1 MTSSFKI
8 SIEKVEEIKQYYK
21 DYEIEN
27 NNDLILFQCKYNNCN
42 NAFPNRDYL
51 FYIFLPK
58 IQCEEAVEIFEKIW
72 LCS

>member
-8 SIEKVEEIKQYYK
+8 SIENVEEIMQYYK

-42 NAFPNRDYL
+42 T
-51 FYIFLPK
+51 K
-58 IQCEEAVEIFEKIW
+58 HCT
-72 LCS
+72 